1 MDGWMDVDGC
11 VVAGKFWWETCAMT
25 GYGWVDLFFWFFFSS
40 SSSSSSS
47 SLLLML
53 RLYVQYVRR
62 VAGESGWVRCRQEE
76 RGASGTSGRRASTCW
91 RQPSSSPP
99 LHLSSSPPL
108 LLSSYHSCP
117 LPGHYHHCPGSL
129 ESKERKN
136 EKKNIANPP
145 PPPRKKKARSA
156 GKSHSPRPTRP
167 PSTIFRAG

>member
-25 GYGWVDLFFWFFFSS
+25 GYGWVDLFFLFFFSS

-99 LHLSSSPPL
+99 LHLSSS
-108 LLSSYHSCP
+108 
-117 LPGHYHHCPGSL
+117 LPITPVHYLATITTAPVVSNRK
-129 ESKERKN
+129 KEKM
-136 EKKNIANPP
+136 KKKILQTP